1 MCDEKCDCA
10 SVKYVNKCVCK
21 LKKQNDFLQYEI
33 DQLKIQINQL
43 KNTLKYYITDIQNQ
57 IQFIDKVFT
66 VLGDKIEIN
75 VPTDIYENGHII
87 GTAIFN
93 DNLPSSAN
101 IDNVFEQNYNKIL
114 NGGTELSYADNIIGT
129 FTLKNGENLVGA
141 TNTNGN
147 ILTFNFSPTTIATG
161 FNFIIECILT
171 DTNFTFDLNS
181 YYNLYLKSSI
191 YGFILLNNQSP
202 TKPINNIIIEFNV
215 ISPTN
220 STGYLYIRKKDSSVD
235 FAISTKTLSSIPN
248 KEFGPF

>member
-1 MCDEKCDCA
+1 MCDEQCDCA

-33 DQLKIQINQL
+33 NQLKIQINQL
-43 KNTLKYYITDIQNQ
+43 KNALKYYITDIQNQ

-66 VLGDKIEIN
+66 IIGDKIEIN

-93 DNLPSSAN
+93 DKLPSSIN
-101 IDNVFEQNYNKIL
+101 IDAMMEQNYDKIL

-129 FTLKNGENLVGA
+129 FTLINGENMVGA

-147 ILTFNFSPTTIATG
+147 ILTFSFSPITIATG
-161 FNFIIECILT
+161 YNYKIKCTMI
-171 DTNFTFDLNS
+171 DTNYPFDLNS
-181 YYNLYLKSSI
+181 YYNLYFKDDI
-191 YGFILLNNQSP
+191 FGNIILISNSP
-202 TKPINNIIIEFNV
+202 AKPSNNIIIEFNV